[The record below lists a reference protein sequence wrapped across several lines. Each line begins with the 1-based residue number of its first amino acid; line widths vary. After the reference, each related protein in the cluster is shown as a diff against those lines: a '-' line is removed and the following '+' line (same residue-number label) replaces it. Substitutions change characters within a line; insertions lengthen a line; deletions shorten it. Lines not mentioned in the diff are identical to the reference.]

1 VRALRN
7 RFGSAEE
14 GIVKMLISR
23 RSVVGGLG
31 LLGVAPAQ
39 RSYAQAG
46 PTEFHVGYQKAG
58 LLSVA
63 KEQGVFEQRLKPLG
77 VETVKWSEFKLGP
90 PMMDAISAGTIDF
103 GWLGDAPA
111 IIAQSVGAKFVYA
124 ACMPASQHGLL
135 VLEGSA
141 LRSLADIKGKKIA
154 FARGT
159 SAQNLILRLLAKAA
173 LTYGD
178 IVPVYLSPADASA
191 ALSRGDVDAW
201 VVWDPLFAEA
211 EHRQKM
217 RAIATTK
224 DIVNGNSVYVANPD
238 FAVKYSQVLAVIVD
252 EVSKLTE
259 WAAQNRDTFAEVTSA
274 AIGIDLEVERVAIAR
289 TDLVVGPVTPAIIAE
304 LQETA
309 DAFLKVGVISRPIVI
324 HNAVWPPPSD

>member
-1 VRALRN
+1 
-7 RFGSAEE
+7 
-14 GIVKMLISR
+14 
-23 RSVVGGLG
+23 
-31 LLGVAPAQ
+31 
-39 RSYAQAG
+39 
-46 PTEFHVGYQKAG
+46 
-58 LLSVA
+58 
-63 KEQGVFEQRLKPLG
+63 
-77 VETVKWSEFKLGP
+77 
-90 PMMDAISAGTIDF
+90 MMDAISAGAIDF

-111 IIAQSVGAKFVYA
+111 IIAQSAGAKFVYA

-135 VLEGSA
+135 VLEGST

-159 SAQNLILRLLAKAA
+159 SAQNVMLRLLAKAA
-173 LTYGD
+173 LTYAD

-201 VVWDPLFAEA
+201 VIWDPFFAQA

-238 FAVKYSQVLAVIVD
+238 FAAKYPKVLAAVID
-252 EVSKLTE
+252 EVTKLTK
-259 WAAQNRDTFAEVTSA
+259 WAAQNRDKFAKATSA
-274 AIGIDLEVERVAIAR
+274 AIGIDLDVERIAIGR
-289 TDLVVGPVTPAIIAE
+289 TDLVEGPITPAIIAE

-309 DAFLKVGVISRPIVI
+309 DAFLKVGVLPKAVVI
-324 HNAVWPPPSD
+324 HNAIWPPRAG

>member
-1 VRALRN
+1 MD
-7 RFGSAEE
+7 
-14 GIVKMLISR
+14 MLISR

-31 LLGVAPAQ
+31 LVVSVSVAQ
-39 RSYAQAG
+39 RSYAQEAR
-46 PTEFHVGYQKAG
+46 TEFRVGYQKAG

-63 KEQGVFEQRLKPLG
+63 KEQGVFERRLKQFG
-77 VETVKWSEFKLGP
+77 VEGVKWSEFELGL
-90 PMMDAISAGTIDF
+90 PMMNAISAGAIDF
-103 GWLGDAPA
+103 GWVGDAPA
-111 IIAQSVGAKFVYA
+111 IIAQSAGAKFVYA

-135 VLEGSA
+135 VLEGST

-159 SAQNLILRLLAKAA
+159 SAQNVMLRLLAKVG
-173 LTYGD
+173 LTYAD

-201 VVWDPLFAEA
+201 VIWDPFFAQA
-211 EHRQKM
+211 EQRQKA

-238 FAVKYSQVLAVIVD
+238 FAAKDPKVLAAVID
-252 EVSKLTE
+252 EVTKLTK
-259 WAAQNRDTFAEVTSA
+259 WAAQNRDKFAKATSA
-274 AIGIDLEVERVAIAR
+274 AIGIDLDVERVAIGR
-289 TDLVVGPVTPAIIAE
+289 TDLVEGPITPAIIAE

-309 DAFLKVGVISRPIVI
+309 DAFLKVGAIPKAVVI
-324 HNAVWPPPSD
+324 HNAVWSSRAG

>member
-1 VRALRN
+1 LSEDAIWASDKESIMN
-7 RFGSAEE
+7 
-14 GIVKMLISR
+14 MLISR
-23 RSVVGGLG
+23 RSAVGVLG
-31 LLGVAPAQ
+31 LVGVGLAQ
-39 RSYAQAG
+39 WSYAAV
-46 PTEFHVGYQKAG
+46 PTAFRVGYQKAG

-63 KEQGVFEQRLKPLG
+63 KQQGVFEARLKPLG
-77 VETVKWSEFKLGP
+77 VGAVKWSEFELGP
-90 PMMDAISAGTIDF
+90 PMMDAISAGAIDF

-111 IIAQSVGAKFVYA
+111 IIAQSAGAKFVYA

-141 LRSLADIKGKKIA
+141 LRSLSDIKGKKIA
-154 FARGT
+154 FPRGT
-159 SAQNLILRLLAKAA
+159 SAQNVMLRLLAKAG

-178 IVPVYLSPADASA
+178 IVPVYLSSAAASA

-201 VVWDPLFAEA
+201 VIWDPFFAQA

-238 FAVKYSQVLAVIVD
+238 FAATNPKVLAAVID
-252 EVSKLTE
+252 EVTKLTE
-259 WAAQNRDTFAEVTSA
+259 WAAQNRAKFAEATSA
-274 AIGIDLEVERVAIAR
+274 AIGIDLDVERSAIDR
-289 TDLVVGPVTPAIIAE
+289 TDLVVRPVTPAIAAE

-309 DAFLKVGVISRPIVI
+309 DTFLKVGVISKPVVI
-324 HNAVWPPPSD
+324 RNAVWSAPA